1 MKQIIYTKYNRIRR
15 PEFATRTAIIR
26 DAGGIC
32 RVEKKALYPEGEK
45 HIRSFADKAAL
56 MRRLYRNVQVVDA
69 SYEEDGVS
77 FPFVAGSCV
86 GRVMENHLS
95 DKGELFKHLEAFL
108 EETMDYADDMRIP
121 FAATKEFTKVFGETD
136 YQGKAVAIANID
148 GIPDNFLRD
157 ENGLMLIDYE
167 WVFDFPVPEPFIC
180 FRCLYYF
187 LAKNHSIITGLLS
200 EDDYFAHFGF
210 SREDRKRWEEM
221 DSRFQE
227 YVHGQGQCCNYPV
240 SFLQTIHDI
249 NYLLNHVND
258 VGGER
263 HNLVLEN
270 RKLSRQLS
278 ELRSIRNFLRYK
290 IEEKLKR

>member
-26 DAGGIC
+26 DAGGVC
-32 RVEKKALYPEGEK
+32 RVEKAALYPEGEK

-69 SYEEDGVS
+69 DYAGDRVC
-77 FPFVAGSCV
+77 FPFISGSCV
-86 GRVMENHLS
+86 GHILEKHLS
-95 DKGELFKHLEAFL
+95 DKGELFKNLEAFL
-108 EETMDYADDMRIP
+108 KETMDFADDMRIP
-121 FAATKEFTKVFGETD
+121 FTATREFTGVFGETD
-136 YQGKAVAIANID
+136 YQGEAVAIANID
-148 GIPDNFLRD
+148 GIPDNFLRN

-167 WVFDFPVPEPFIC
+167 WVFDFPVPEPFIR

-200 EDDYFAHFGF
+200 EDEYFAHFGF
-210 SREDRKRWEEM
+210 SPEERKRWEEM

-227 YVHGQGQCCNYPV
+227 YVHGQEQCCNYPV
-240 SFLQTIHDI
+240 AFRQTIHDI
-249 NYLLNHVND
+249 NYLLNHVDD

-263 HNLVLEN
+263 HRLIQEN
-270 RKLSRQLS
+270 RQLNK
-278 ELRSIRNFLRYK
+278 LRSTRHFLRYK
-290 IEEKLKR
+290 MAEKLKR